1 MRYELSEMYTQTARS
16 WAIQN
21 RLGLLAT
28 EDLEDILAEANPPL
42 LYTHNVSSVSARRAA
57 PSPVFGLPSCTP
69 FFCILLDLRSL
80 TQAIW
85 IRQRIILL
93 FFHSGANSPIVQC
106 VK

>member
-42 LYTHNVSSVSARRAA
+42 LYTHTLGAISSHN
-57 PSPVFGLPSCTP
+57 FGL
-69 FFCILLDLRSL
+69 DLEQVLFSI
-80 TQAIW
+80 TH
-85 IRQRIILL
+85 RQ
-93 FFHSGANSPIVQC
+93 
-106 VK
+106 